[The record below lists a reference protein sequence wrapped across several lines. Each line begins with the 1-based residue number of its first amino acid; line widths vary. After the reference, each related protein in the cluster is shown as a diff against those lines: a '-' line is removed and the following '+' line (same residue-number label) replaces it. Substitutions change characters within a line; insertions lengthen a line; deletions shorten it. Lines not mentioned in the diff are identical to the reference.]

1 MKAKITK
8 YGFKIWAI
16 CDSVSGFIKQM
27 DVYVGKRPGEAA
39 AKNLMQQVVLG
50 MAKVVPVGSCIF
62 ADRYFSS
69 MALAYKLKQRGYNY
83 VGTIRSHGNYPN
95 DVLFLEGP
103 EEKTRGFHKVN
114 HTHSNYYFMTIIYII
129 CM

>member
-1 MKAKITK
+1 
-8 YGFKIWAI
+8 
-16 CDSVSGFIKQM
+16 M

-83 VGTIRSHGNYPN
+83 VGTIRSHGNSLP
-95 DVLFLEGP
+95 
-103 EEKTRGFHKVN
+103 
-114 HTHSNYYFMTIIYII
+114 
-129 CM
+129 